1 VESVPR
7 QQKRSPICIRIFK
20 RGVLGFTFIL
30 FPQEDEVGYDLMLV
44 ESVSVFGLT
53 QLGKAS

>member
-1 VESVPR
+1 MYQDIQERAFSV
-7 QQKRSPICIRIFK
+7 SPD
-20 RGVLGFTFIL
+20 GQFIL